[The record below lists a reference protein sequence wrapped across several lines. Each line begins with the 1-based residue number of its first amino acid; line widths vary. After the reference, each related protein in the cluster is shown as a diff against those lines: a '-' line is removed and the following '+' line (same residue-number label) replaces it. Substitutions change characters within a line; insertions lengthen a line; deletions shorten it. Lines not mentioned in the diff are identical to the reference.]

1 MRAKNYIKWQYIK
14 NLQFCG
20 LLALYCAI
28 LEWIALLPEEN
39 AMSDVPK
46 ESQESKPSPKNFDK
60 LTLVIAA
67 AALIF
72 SIANT
77 VLLVLNPTAKKVE
90 QFNEEMK
97 SEVAESV
104 NVIHK
109 KIDGLRSAEMEWQS
123 VLKKASANPDAVY
136 KVVNTKDG
144 FLTLTEI
151 SGTNPG
157 GDK

>member
-1 MRAKNYIKWQYIK
+1 MLGR
-14 NLQFCG
+14 
-20 LLALYCAI
+20 
-28 LEWIALLPEEN
+28 LPWEIS
-39 AMSDVPK
+39 MSDAPK
-46 ESQESKPSPKNFDK
+46 EIQENITKARSLEKP
-60 LTLVIAA
+60 TLLIAT

-72 SIANT
+72 SLANT

-151 SGTNPG
+151 APQQGEG
-157 GDK
+157 K